1 LLFDP
6 TDHQESTLRCQA
18 SILVQVHPGSLPIM
32 LASVATHSLTGLPR
46 VNNLHSFDTSTR
58 HSPKAKASSLL
69 HSPSGKVLAGPT
81 SPASSRLGYLAP
93 DITQAILDGRQPRS
107 LTPEKLLEHSRLP
120 HDPLIVPGKHR
131 FTARSSWRTPRRRR
145 ATSDSSSRPGWSIMM
160 PRSEKSIRM
169 STKDGTSNNDR
180 ASSLLQKINFSS

>member
-1 LLFDP
+1 MA
-6 TDHQESTLRCQA
+6 TLSCA
-18 SILVQVHPGSLPIM
+18 GMSKHPARHLPIHGWSQPDQIE
-32 LASVATHSLTGLPR
+32 LLRLTRWQPR
-46 VNNLHSFDTSTR
+46 RSRRLKTKPNL
-58 HSPKAKASSLL
+58 
-69 HSPSGKVLAGPT
+69 G
-81 SPASSRLGYLAP
+81 
-93 DITQAILDGRQPRS
+93 DGRQPRS